1 MAGAK
6 ENPRQKMIGMMYLV
20 LTALLALQ
28 IKDTV
33 LEKFVLIENG
43 LQVANESMVD
53 YNATVLESI
62 QSDVENQGDK
72 EGDQAVEKVAE
83 EIRSYTTELANYIDN
98 LKLELGKASAGG
110 DTSKVYERSTL
121 KKYEEPSRYLVE
133 LGNADELKTR
143 LDDYTGKV
151 NGAINLLGKGGMS
164 DEWLK
169 SIAIKAEDI
178 KFYENNKEALK
189 DDYAHFNFYKAP
201 LASVL
206 AQLTFY
212 KNQIYSKE
220 SEALNK
226 LRGLV
231 GTAVSTKPGDIPN
244 LSDVD
249 PVTAGTP
256 SSSPAQTPTDNAS
269 ATPSNSPRS
278 NSNSG
283 TASTEIKPE
292 EMLDGRFAG
301 IDYAQATILS
311 QSNLVTAGLD
321 FNAQAFLTLGNSS
334 LQPEIKLNG
343 SPIDVVNGRGVI
355 NFKTSAREGEYDANG
370 LVTKTFE
377 VEITAEDGNGGTIT
391 RTTTHEYQVAQPV
404 IDVRSQ
410 SVEVLYLGC
419 ANNLNINVPALGP
432 AYQPQFRVSGGTFTT
447 GSQKGQIIVD
457 PSQREVSIAVSSAG
471 LPIGTREFQ
480 AKPVPLPRLD
490 VRPNGQPYNAKNG
503 LDEKPT
509 NLTLFLPSDP
519 DFAERF
525 PNDSQF
531 LVSKGQVTLAR
542 GKQTKRTIEISS
554 PTSRVDLGPLISQM
568 QSGDRIV
575 VYVEEIVRLNYKN
588 DRIPI
593 KFTGDMTL
601 NIN

>member
-231 GTAVSTKPGDIPN
+231 GTAVTTKPGDIPN

-269 ATPSNSPRS
+269 ATPSNTPRS

-370 LVTKTFE
+370 LATKAFE

-391 RTTTHEYQVAQPV
+391 RTTRHEYQVARPV

-525 PNDSQF
+525 PKDSQF

-575 VYVEEIVRLNYKN
+575 VYVEEIVRLNYKY